1 MIIKNNN
8 KVDEPMPFFSIILAG
23 YQTEPYLSKALDSI
37 VNQTF
42 RDFEAICYVE
52 ESTDNSL
59 QICHSVAEHDSR
71 FKVVSAP
78 KSGAVSSTRNYGID
92 HAKGEYL
99 VILDG
104 DDWLA
109 ENTLEKLSAK
119 LLGIGQVD
127 ILSFAAISTESEN
140 INWEQSPRITN
151 FSVSDEQDVFT
162 GQEAIRRVGRKGGKM
177 NNQTVLATYRVAFLR
192 EHHLYQKV
200 GMVMED
206 FEWTPRVWFYAQRFA
221 YMDKAFYAYRR
232 RPNSLTTE
240 ASSRIV
246 FDLVR
251 QLRSLLAFV
260 MQNKVSEEILTIWS
274 NQWMA
279 ILYWFLF
286 HPITSR
292 KISDSDRKNALS
304 ILLEGEGKSSL
315 QSLVSRVSLPRR
327 LAWPLLLLAAKGIQ
341 FPAKFFFRQFY
352 YPIIMH
358 KR

>member
-1 MIIKNNN
+1 MSL
-8 KVDEPMPFFSIILAG
+8 PQFTIILAG
-23 YQTEPYLSKALDSI
+23 YQTAPYLHKALTSI
-37 VNQTF
+37 SRQTF
-42 RDFEAICYVE
+42 HDFEVICYVE
-52 ESTDNSL
+52 DSQDNSL
-59 QICHSVAEHDSR
+59 EICQNWADLDSR
-71 FKVVSAP
+71 FKVVTAP

-92 HAKGEYL
+92 HARGEYL
-99 VILDG
+99 VVLDG

-109 ENTLEKLSAK
+109 DNMLEELSSKLFET
-119 LLGIGQVD
+119 GQVD
-127 ILSFAAISTESEN
+127 LLSFAAISTVSEEVD
-140 INWEQSPRITN
+140 WLQSTRITN
-151 FSVSDEQDVFT
+151 FSDSDEHEVFT
-162 GQEAIRRVGRKGGKM
+162 GQEAIRRVGRNGGKM
-177 NNQTVLATYRVAFLR
+177 NNQTVLAAYRVAFLR

-221 YMDKAFYAYRR
+221 YLDKAFYAYRR

-286 HPITSR
+286 HPTTSR

-327 LAWPLLLLAAKGIQ
+327 LAWPLLLLAAKGFQ
-341 FPAKFFFRQFY
+341 FPAKIFFRKLY
-352 YPIIMH
+352 DPIIEY
-358 KR
+358 KG